1 MIGQLFRDTATMT
14 RRNVLRMSRR
24 PEVLVFS
31 LVSPVM
37 FVLLFNYVF
46 GGSLDTSAAGGG
58 TSFKYI
64 NFLIPGILVQTALF
78 GGGNTA
84 VGLAEDLA
92 GGAID
97 RFRSLPMAP
106 AAVLTG
112 RTLADA
118 GRSIVTTTVIFAIGF
133 ILGFRA
139 SNGIG
144 WFIAS
149 FALVLVF
156 TWAMTWPFAYMGL
169 KIKSVEGVQ
178 AASFIPAFPLT
189 FAASTFAPV
198 ENMPRWLQV
207 FAENQ
212 PVTQAVDAIRAM
224 TQGGDIGGPVVR
236 TFVWI
241 VAIIAVF
248 GFLAVRE
255 YRRV

>member
-1 MIGQLFRDTATMT
+1 MT

-24 PEVLVFS
+24 PEVIVFS
-31 LVSPVM
+31 LISPVM

-46 GGSLDTSAAGGG
+46 GGSLDIPGVR
-58 TSFKYI
+58 YI

-97 RFRSLPMAP
+97 RFRSLPMTP

-118 GRSIVTTTVIFAIGF
+118 GRSIVTTTVIFAVGF

-139 SNGIG
+139 PNGLG
-144 WFIAS
+144 WFVVS
-149 FALVLVF
+149 FLLVLAF

-198 ENMPRWLQV
+198 ANMPPWLQV

-224 TQGGDIGGPVVR
+224 TQGGEIAGPLMR
-236 TFVWI
+236 TIFWSLG
-241 VAIIAVF
+241 IIAVF

>member
-1 MIGQLFRDTATMT
+1 MIGQLLSDTTTMT
-14 RRNVLRMSRR
+14 RRNVLRMSRQ
-24 PEVLVFS
+24 PQVIVFS
-31 LVSPVM
+31 LISPVM

-46 GGSLDTSAAGGG
+46 GGSLNIPGVR
-58 TSFKYI
+58 YI
-64 NFLIPGILVQTALF
+64 NFLIPGILVQTAMF

-84 VGLAEDLA
+84 VGLAEDLT

-118 GRSIVTTTVIFAIGF
+118 GRSIVTTTVIFTVGF
-133 ILGFRA
+133 ILGFR
-139 SNGIG
+139 SPNGIG
-144 WFIAS
+144 WFFLS
-149 FALVLVF
+149 FLVVLGF
-156 TWAMTWPFAYMGL
+156 TWAMTWPYALMGL

-198 ENMPRWLQV
+198 ENMPPWLRL
-207 FAENQ
+207 FAANQ

-224 TQGGDIGGPVVR
+224 TQGGEIAGPLIR
-236 TFVWI
+236 TLLWS
-241 VAIIAVF
+241 VAIIVVF

>member
-1 MIGQLFRDTATMT
+1 MTGSLLRDTVTMT
-14 RRNVLRMSRR
+14 RRNLLRMSRR
-24 PEVLVFS
+24 PEVIVFS
-31 LVSPVM
+31 LISPVM

-46 GGSLDTSAAGGG
+46 GGSLDIPGE
-58 TSFKYI
+58 KYI

-106 AAVLTG
+106 AANLTG

-118 GRSIVTTTVIFAIGF
+118 ARSIVTTSVIYAIGF
-133 ILGFRA
+133 ILGFRIP
-139 SNGIG
+139 NGLG
-144 WFIAS
+144 WFLVSI
-149 FALVLVF
+149 VLVVLF

-198 ENMPRWLQV
+198 ENMPEWLRV

-212 PVTQAVDAIRAM
+212 PVTQAVDSIRAM
-224 TQGGDIGGPVVR
+224 TQGGEIAGPLTR
-236 TFVWI
+236 TLLW
-241 VAIIAVF
+241 VAGILVVF
-248 GFLAVRE
+248 GFLSVRE
-255 YRRV
+255 FRKV

>member
-1 MIGQLFRDTATMT
+1 MIAQLFRDTATMA
-14 RRNVLRMSRR
+14 RRNMLRLSRR

-31 LVSPVM
+31 LISPVM

-46 GGSLDTSAAGGG
+46 GGSLVGVG
-58 TSFKYI
+58 TKYI
-64 NFLIPGILVQTALF
+64 DFLIPGILIQTAMF

-84 VGLAEDLA
+84 IGLAEDIA

-97 RFRSLPMAP
+97 RFRSLPMTP

-118 GRSIVTTTVIFAIGF
+118 ARSVVTTIVIFAIGF
-133 ILGFRA
+133 VLGFRIP
-139 SNGIG
+139 NGIG
-144 WFIAS
+144 WF
-149 FALVLVF
+149 FAAFAVVLVF
-156 TWAMTWPFAYMGL
+156 SWAMTWPFAYMGL

-178 AASFIPAFPLT
+178 AASFLPAFPLT

-198 ENMPRWLQV
+198 ENMPSALRA

-212 PVTQAVDAIRAM
+212 PVTAAVDTIRAM
-224 TQGGDIGGPVVR
+224 THGGEITGPLMK
-236 TFVWI
+236 TLLWCLAI
-241 VAIIAVF
+241 VIVF
-248 GFLAVRE
+248 GVLSVRE

>member
-1 MIGQLFRDTATMT
+1 MIGQLLRDTSTMT
-14 RRNVLRMSRR
+14 RRNILRMSRR
-24 PEVLVFS
+24 PEIVVFS
-31 LVSPVM
+31 LISPVM

-46 GGSLDTSAAGGG
+46 GGSLNIPGS
-58 TSFKYI
+58 KYI
-64 NFLIPGILVQTALF
+64 NFLIPGILIQTALF
-78 GGGNTA
+78 GGSNTA

-97 RFRSLPMAP
+97 RFRSLPMIP

-118 GRSIVTTTVIFAIGF
+118 ARSVITTTVIFAIGF
-133 ILGFRA
+133 ILGFRTP
-139 SNGIG
+139 NGLG
-144 WFIAS
+144 WFFAS
-149 FALVLVF
+149 FAVVLVF

-212 PVTQAVDAIRAM
+212 PVTQAVDTIRAM
-224 TQGGDIGGPVVR
+224 TQGGDIAGPLFRTVLWSVGIVV
-236 TFVWI
+236 
-241 VAIIAVF
+241 VF

>member
-1 MIGQLFRDTATMT
+1 MIGQLFRDTKTMT
-14 RRNVLRMSRR
+14 RRNLLRMSRQ
-24 PEVLVFS
+24 PEVIVFS
-31 LVSPVM
+31 LISPVM

-46 GGSLDTSAAGGG
+46 GGSINIPGV
-58 TSFKYI
+58 KYI
-64 NFLIPGILVQTALF
+64 SFLIPGILVQTALF

-84 VGLAEDLA
+84 IGLAEDLA

-97 RFRSLPMAP
+97 RFRSLPMVP

-118 GRSIVTTTVIFAIGF
+118 ARSIVTTLVIFTIGF
-133 ILGFRA
+133 ILGFR
-139 SNGIG
+139 SPNGLG
-144 WFIAS
+144 WFFAS

-169 KIKSVEGVQ
+169 KIKSVEAVQ

-198 ENMPRWLQV
+198 ENMPNWLQV

-212 PVTQAVDAIRAM
+212 PVTKAVDTIRAM
-224 TQGGDIGGPVVR
+224 TQGGDIAGPLISTLLWSLGTV
-236 TFVWI
+236 I
-241 VAIIAVF
+241 VF
-248 GFLAVRE
+248 GFLSVRE

>member
-1 MIGQLFRDTATMT
+1 MTGNLLRDTSTMT
-14 RRNVLRMSRR
+14 RRNILRLSRR

-31 LVSPVM
+31 LISPVM

-46 GGSLDTSAAGGG
+46 GGSLDIPG
-58 TSFKYI
+58 TKYI
-64 NFLIPGILVQTALF
+64 SFLIPGILVQTALF

-84 VGLAEDLA
+84 IGLAEDLT

-118 GRSIVTTTVIFAIGF
+118 ARAIVTTTVIFGIGF
-133 ILGFRA
+133 ILGFRIP
-139 SNGIG
+139 NGIG
-144 WFIAS
+144 WFLAS
-149 FALVLVF
+149 AVLVVIF
-156 TWAMTWPFAYMGL
+156 SWAVTWPYAYMGL

-198 ENMPRWLQV
+198 ENMPEWLQV
-207 FAENQ
+207 FAKHQ
-212 PVTQAVDAIRAM
+212 PVTQAVDCVRAM
-224 TQGGDIGGPVVR
+224 TQGGDIAGPLVR
-236 TFVWI
+236 TLLWSVGI
-241 VAIIAVF
+241 VAVF
-248 GFLAVRE
+248 GFLSVRE
-255 YRRV
+255 FRKV